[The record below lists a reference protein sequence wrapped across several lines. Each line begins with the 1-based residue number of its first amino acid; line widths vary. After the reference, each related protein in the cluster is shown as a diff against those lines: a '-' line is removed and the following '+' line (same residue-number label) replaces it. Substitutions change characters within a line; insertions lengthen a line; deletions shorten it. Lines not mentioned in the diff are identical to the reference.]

1 MMTTLTIALLG
12 GSGNVGGHYA
22 TAALEAGHSIRALAR
37 NVDKLA
43 IADHSDVTA
52 IQGDATSASDVGALI
67 DGADVVVSCVG
78 NPNKQIHIMEATA
91 NNILSAAAK
100 IPSPPRCIFIS
111 SMGCGGSSWLLAKVL
126 GPIGGRASWV
136 DYEAAD
142 LRIRDEK
149 EVPFV
154 LLRPYG
160 MNDKPGKGTYKI
172 SGKSSV
178 TFALPIPKAD
188 VAKFLLDA
196 TTDNQWDGP
205 AGVQLTG
212 A

>member
-1 MMTTLTIALLG
+1 MG
-12 GSGNVGGHYA
+12 GA
-22 TAALEAGHSIRALAR
+22 
-37 NVDKLA
+37 
-43 IADHSDVTA
+43 
-52 IQGDATSASDVGALI
+52 
-67 DGADVVVSCVG
+67 
-78 NPNKQIHIMEATA
+78 IHIMEATA
-91 NNILSAAAK
+91 NNVLNAAAK
-100 IPSPPRCIFIS
+100 SRSPPRCMFIS
-111 SMGCGGSSWLLAKVL
+111 SMGCGGTSWLLAKVL
-126 GPIGGRASWV
+126 GPIGGKASWA

-172 SGKSSV
+172 SNKSSV